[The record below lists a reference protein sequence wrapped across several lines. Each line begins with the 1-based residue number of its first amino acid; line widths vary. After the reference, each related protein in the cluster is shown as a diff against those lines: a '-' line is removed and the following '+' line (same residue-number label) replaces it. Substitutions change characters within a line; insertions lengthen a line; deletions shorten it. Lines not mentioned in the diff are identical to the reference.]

1 MKAGI
6 QTISGI
12 GHANIDYDV
21 TRWYLSQ
28 PNLVDGIFK
37 NYIHQRYRHTRRQLR
52 GLRSQSNVKKKDT
65 TLWRGVLLG

>member
-6 QTISGI
+6 QSIIATSR
-12 GHANIDYDV
+12 GHIDYDV